1 MLKKMKEG
9 DCSNPSNYEGKST
22 ASSKIV
28 DVEKRKECKPSELQ
42 MLEKIIQT
50 KSALNKTI
58 INKVAEEL
66 SRTPASVSSKI
77 QKLLK
82 DHKVSNPDYEVHENM
97 TLLEKVVNVLQNYPD
112 GLSRESVIER
122 VN

>member
-9 DCSNPSNYEGKST
+9 NCSNPSNYEGKST

-28 DVEKRKECKPSELQ
+28 DVEKRKAWKPSELQ

-50 KSALNKTI
+50 NSAFNQTI

>member
-1 MLKKMKEG
+1 MKEG

-28 DVEKRKECKPSELQ
+28 DVEKRKAWKPSELQ

-50 KSALNKTI
+50 NSAFNQTI

>member
-28 DVEKRKECKPSELQ
+28 DVEKRKAWKPSELQ

-50 KSALNKTI
+50 NSAFNQTI

>member
-1 MLKKMKEG
+1 MIE
-9 DCSNPSNYEGKST
+9 T
-22 ASSKIV
+22 SSAFN
-28 DVEKRKECKPSELQ
+28 Q
-42 MLEKIIQT
+42 AT
-50 KSALNKTI
+50 

-66 SRTPASVSSKI
+66 NRTPASVSSKI

-82 DHKVSNPDYEVHENM
+82 DRKVSNPDYEVHENM
-97 TLLEKVVNVLQNYPD
+97 TLLEKIVNVLKNYPD